1 MDVEKLE
8 YSWIAGGNVNN
19 EAALENVIVIPQK
32 IKNRTTIW
40 PRNSTSGYTPKRT
53 EHRDSDISISMFT
66 AALFTLAKGRT
77 V

>member
-8 YSWIAGGNVNN
+8 CLWIAGRNVNN

-32 IKNRTTIW
+32 IENRTTIW
-40 PRNSTSGYTPKRT
+40 PRNSTSGYLPKRT
-53 EHRDSDISISMFT
+53 EHRDSDISISMST
-66 AALFTLAKGRT
+66 AALFPLAKGRT